1 MSALMQFKRAVRTEA
16 KLKILITGASGS
28 GKTLGALR
36 LAESLAP
43 GRIAVI
49 DSENSRSSYYA
60 DGVEF
65 DVLTLADHHPDAYIA
80 AMEVAVE
87 SGYEVI
93 IVDSLSHAWQDVL
106 DRKTAYDRA
115 NPRSNTYT
123 NWKLFSAEWDTL
135 VRAILD
141 IPAHVIA
148 TARSKQ
154 AYEQAEVDGKKKV
167 LKLGLQ
173 PVIRDGTEYEFAL
186 HFDLN
191 EAHKADVKKDNTR
204 KFSDPSQLW
213 DLCDGSIARELREW
227 LAGAEPVARPTTA
240 TVRAIDDAIA
250 ALPEKRRL
258 EARRRWAARRDRG
271 VTEEEAREM
280 LARLQPPADG
290 TEEQALA
297 S

>member
-1 MSALMQFKRAVRTEA
+1 MSSFIQFKRAVRTEA

-65 DVLTLADHHPDAYIA
+65 DVLALADHHPDAYIA
-80 AMEVAVE
+80 AMDVAVE
-87 SGYEVI
+87 AGYQVI

-106 DRKTAYDRA
+106 DRKTAFDRA
-115 NPRSNTYT
+115 NPRSNSYT
-123 NWKLFSAEWDTL
+123 NWKLFSAEWDSL
-135 VRAILD
+135 LRAILD
-141 IPAHVIA
+141 LPAHVIA

-154 AYEQAEVDGKKKV
+154 AYEQVDVDGRKRV

-173 PVIRDGTEYEFAL
+173 PVLRDGTEYEFAL

-204 KFSDPSQLW
+204 KFGDPGQLW
-213 DLCDGSIARELREW
+213 DLCDGSIARELRDW
-227 LAGAEPVARPTTA
+227 LASAEPVARPTPA
-240 TVRAIDDAIA
+240 TSSAIDDAIA
-250 ALPEKRRL
+250 ALPVERRP
-258 EARRRWAARRDRG
+258 EARRRWALRRDKG
-271 VTEEEAREM
+271 VTEAEAQEM
-280 LARLQPPADG
+280 LARLAPSPGEA
-290 TEEQALA
+290 ERLA

>member
-1 MSALMQFKRAVRTEA
+1 MSSLMQFKRAVRTEA
-16 KLKILITGASGS
+16 KLKILLTGASGS

-43 GRIAVI
+43 GKIAVI

-60 DGVEF
+60 DGIEF
-65 DVLTLADHHPDAYIA
+65 DALALADHHPDAYIA

-87 SGYEVI
+87 AGYEVI

-115 NPRSNTYT
+115 NPRSNSYT
-123 NWKLFSAEWDTL
+123 NWKLFGAEWDSL

-141 IPAHVIA
+141 QPVHVIA

-154 AYEQAEVDGKKKV
+154 AYEQAEVDGKKRV

-191 EAHKADVKKDNTR
+191 EAHKVDVKKDNTR
-204 KFSDPSQLW
+204 KFGDQSQLW
-213 DLCDGSIARELREW
+213 DLCDGTVARELRAW
-227 LAGAEPVARPTTA
+227 LSSAEPVARPSIA
-240 TVRAIDDAIA
+240 MIMAIDDAIA
-250 ALPEKRRL
+250 ALPEQRRTQ
-258 EARRRWAARRDRG
+258 ARRRWAVRRDKG
-271 VTEEEAREM
+271 VTEEEAQEI
-280 LARLQPPADG
+280 LARLLPA
-290 TEEQALA
+290 EEPQAMA

>member
-1 MSALMQFKRAVRTEA
+1 MSSLMQFKRAVRTEA
-16 KLKILITGASGS
+16 KLKILLTGASGS

-43 GRIAVI
+43 GKVAMI

-60 DGVEF
+60 DGIEF
-65 DVLTLADHHPDAYIA
+65 DVLALTDHHPDAYIA

-115 NPRSNTYT
+115 NPRSNSYT
-123 NWKLFSAEWDTL
+123 NWKLFGAEWDSL

-141 IPAHVIA
+141 IPAHVFA

-154 AYEQAEVDGKKKV
+154 AYEQVDVDGKKKV

-191 EAHKADVKKDNTR
+191 EAHKVDVKKDNTR
-204 KFSDPSQLW
+204 KFGDASQLW
-213 DLCDGSIARELREW
+213 DLCDGSIARQLREW
-227 LAGAEPVARPTTA
+227 LASAEPVARPTPA
-240 TVRAIDDAIA
+240 TVMAIDDAIA
-250 ALPEKRRL
+250 SLPDPRRV

-280 LARLQPPADG
+280 LARLLHPAEPG
-290 TEEQALA
+290 EARALA